1 MRLAGS
7 INVLTAK
14 ILECINLK
22 EKIALNYG
30 NDNSMNEMLLAAAVT
45 EFNENLERVPA
56 WDILD
61 SCNMKFTGKEI
72 FVALTERLTEKV
84 SGTQIKLTKFKN
96 IKIWRHTVYILLVIV
111 CTNARN

>member
-45 EFNENLERVPA
+45 
-56 WDILD
+56 
-61 SCNMKFTGKEI
+61 
-72 FVALTERLTEKV
+72 
-84 SGTQIKLTKFKN
+84 
-96 IKIWRHTVYILLVIV
+96 
-111 CTNARN
+111 